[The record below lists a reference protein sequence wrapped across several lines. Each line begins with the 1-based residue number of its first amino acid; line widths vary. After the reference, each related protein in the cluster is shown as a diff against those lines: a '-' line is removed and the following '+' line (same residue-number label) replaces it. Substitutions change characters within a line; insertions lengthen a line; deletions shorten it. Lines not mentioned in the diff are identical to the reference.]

1 MNFKKNFKR
10 FFTLSRNAE
19 GFTLV
24 ELIVV
29 IAILGILAVVAV
41 PTYGS
46 YVERSQKAVDNSQ
59 IGVINSVFSVACVS
73 NGVEPSYF
81 DTGVSLVW
89 NDKVVTGIDVPEVT
103 RTASATSTAALI
115 EADFGTYIGAGVEF
129 KIYTSSDITFSNGM
143 FYGPNGETGGEGGN
157 AGASGGVFS
166 EKFNGFADDET
177 FQNNVGTVKD
187 SVFGE
192 IGASGLMNKVNDVT
206 GIATDLA
213 NFKNPDG
220 SQPHAN
226 LLLQYAEDM
235 ITDLGLDET
244 SYMSMVNSKMEELKS
259 DGVSYADEDE
269 LFSMAQNELLA
280 NYAVLVAA
288 KNTAGKTDAE
298 LLTTLRTEF
307 TSSDLKGMV
316 KNGGESMAQAAMIYG
331 MYTAYA
337 NGLPDSDPN
346 KAAALEKAKDPD
358 AFLDAYADAG
368 FQNYLKDTDGS
379 GKVEDDLA
387 AYKAA
392 MGIINSGMSGED
404 KTAAT
409 QLVNNGFTD
418 PELLA
423 ALEGLLG

>member
-29 IAILGILAVVAV
+29 IAILGILTTVAV
-41 PTYGS
+41 PAYSQYVGS
-46 YVERSQKAVDNSQ
+46 AQTAKERQQLGVVNSALA
-59 IGVINSVFSVACVS
+59 VACAMNHVS
-73 NGVEPSYF
+73 TTEIGTPTLNPANGIVTVTEGEKASEITAEYAACIAGNTIKFEKINPEWNGSMFIDPTDGGPSGGAF
-81 DTGVSLVW
+81 TDKFNSLSDDTG
-89 NDKVVTGIDVPEVT
+89 
-103 RTASATSTAALI
+103 
-115 EADFGTYIGAGVEF
+115 
-129 KIYTSSDITFSNGM
+129 
-143 FYGPNGETGGEGGN
+143 
-157 AGASGGVFS
+157 
-166 EKFNGFADDET
+166 
-177 FQNNVGTVKD
+177 FQTNVNTVKG
-187 SVFGE
+187 SIFGQ

-206 GIATDLA
+206 NIATDLA

-220 SQPHAN
+220 SQPHAG
-226 LLLQYAEDM
+226 LLTQYAEGM
-235 ITDLGLDET
+235 ITDLGLNEE
-244 SYMSMVNSKMEELKS
+244 SYMSMVNNKMEELRQQ
-259 DGVSYADEDE
+259 GVPYADEDE
-269 LFSMAQNELLA
+269 LFSKAQNELLA

-288 KNTAGKTDAE
+288 KNTAGKEDAD

-358 AFLDAYADAG
+358 AFLEAYSDSG
-368 FQNYLKDTDGS
+368 FQAYLNDDSENAQVK
-379 GKVEDDLA
+379 EDLA

-409 QLVNNGFTD
+409 QLVTNGFTD
-418 PELLA
+418 PDLLA
-423 ALEGLLG
+423 ALNGLLG